1 MKNIIFIAPPASG
14 KGTQSEL
21 LKDKYGFIHIST
33 GDILREEIAS
43 GSSLGEEVKNIMHV
57 GGLVSDEIVI
67 DILNRKLKTIN
78 NNPFVLDGFPRT
90 MIQAE
95 KLDSMFND
103 NNLNDYVVIYLELEE
118 KTAMERALGRVV
130 CTCGRSYNLYDDS
143 LKPKNPN
150 KCDTCGKTLLK
161 RSDDTEEHFKE
172 RFESY
177 IDNTKPV
184 IDYYKSIGKLKYV
197 DASINR
203 EYTFS
208 QIEGIIN
215 EG

>member
-21 LKDKYGFIHIST
+21 LKEKYGYIHIST
-33 GDILREEIAS
+33 GDILREEVAS
-43 GSSLGEEVKNIMHV
+43 GSSIGQEVKNIMHT

-67 DILNRKLKTIN
+67 NILNNKLNNIN
-78 NNPFVLDGFPRT
+78 NKPFVLDGFPRT

-95 KLDSMFND
+95 KLDNMFNS
-103 NNLNDYVVIYLELEE
+103 NNLNDYIVVYLELSEQ
-118 KTAMERALGRVV
+118 TAMERSLGRIV
-130 CTCGRSYNLYDDS
+130 CTCGKSYNIYEES
-143 LKPKNPN
+143 LKPKNLN
-150 KCDTCGKTLLK
+150 KCDSCGKTLLK

-177 IDNTKPV
+177 IQNTKPV
-184 IDYYKSIGKLKYV
+184 VDYYKSIDKLKFV